1 MARLAKD
8 RPAKD
13 RPTKDRPTKDRP
25 TKDRPTKKELELLF
39 GTSPQQFK
47 EELRSFSRSGR
58 FFSANYSR
66 LVKEH
71 PKEWVGIYDGKLR
84 VTAKSLRSVVSQLE
98 KKGFPPN
105 LSLVQYM

>member
-1 MARLAKD
+1 MAQL
-8 RPAKD
+8 
-13 RPTKDRPTKDRP
+13 TKDRPTKE
-25 TKDRPTKKELELLF
+25 ELEFHF
-39 GTSPQQFK
+39 GTSPKQFVR
-47 EELRSFSRSGR
+47 ELRVFSRSGR

-105 LSLVQYM
+105 LSLIEYIDVSGRKLIL

>member
-8 RPAKD
+8 RLAKKD
-13 RPTKDRPTKDRP
+13 RATKE
-25 TKDRPTKKELELLF
+25 ELELLF
-39 GTSPQQFK
+39 GTSPKQFDR
-47 EELRSFSRSGR
+47 ELRSFSRSGR

-84 VTAKSLRSVVSQLE
+84 VTAKSSRSVVSQL
-98 KKGFPPN
+98 KKMGFPPN
-105 LSLVQYM
+105 LSLVQYIDVSGHKLIL